1 MVAPLITDIPPLL
14 GLAAVVA
21 VCLHGAAGK
30 LRRPAPLRVG
40 GKVVARGRAHRPTGF
55 IVVGG
60 VALAALVYLGAADLL
75 TVPDGT
81 DGVADAPSLGGRAL
95 RWGAVALGYAG
106 LLNALLI
113 AAQLPGR
120 RKRPPSR

>member
-1 MVAPLITDIPPLL
+1 MAAFLITDIPPLL
-14 GLAAVVA
+14 GLAAIVA
-21 VCLHGAAGK
+21 VCAHGAAGK
-30 LRRPAPLRVG
+30 ARRPAPLRVG
-40 GKVVARGRAHRPTGF
+40 GKVVAPGRTHRPTGF

-75 TVPDGT
+75 TVPADG
-81 DGVADAPSLGGRAL
+81 GDAAAAWGGRVS
-95 RWGAVALGYAG
+95 RWAAVALGYAG

-120 RKRPPSR
+120 RKRRPSR